1 MGELIG
7 ANLLCLTY
15 TVIQI
20 HAAKTVR
27 SLSQQTVTFD
37 HNSTLSIIFFSFN
50 FFAGRSKKTPDV
62 QKAIK
67 FKGTAHAHLILK
79 LVCIKKIAKIVEFC

>member
-15 TVIQI
+15 TVIQM

-67 FKGTAHAHLILK
+67 FNAHLILK